1 MGIVM
6 GQHRAPP
13 IQWLVVFEAVATS
26 LSFKKAADQLHVSP
40 PAVSQ
45 QIKALEEWLAVPL
58 FERHARRISL
68 TAAGVFYFEIAADLV
83 RTHKQ
88 GHLEF
93 LRRFQ
98 NPSLHVSAP
107 LFIAQDFMIPNYLSF
122 KDFLPDTELR
132 IEARSSYVDFEAEPL
147 DAAIRF
153 GDGQWPELDSRLLCK
168 THLAPVCS
176 PEYAAENNLTSIQD
190 LHQQK
195 LISPTTDLTQWS
207 ILLGEPVEER
217 SDILICDSY
226 LAAVKAA
233 SEGLGITLALLPST
247 NAWIHDGRLVLPF
260 NAKIA
265 TQHGYWMVAPKRSQR
280 RKEVEAF
287 YRWACSL
294 FENLA
299 ELDQA
304 LEEITLPI

>member
-1 MGIVM
+1 ME
-6 GQHRAPP
+6 QHRAPP

-68 TAAGVFYFEIAADLV
+68 TAAGVFYSEIAANLV
-83 RTHKQ
+83 RTHRQ

-107 LFIAQDFMIPNYLSF
+107 LFIAQDFMIPNYQSF
-122 KDFLPDTELR
+122 QDFLPNTELR
-132 IEARSSYVDFEAEPL
+132 IEARSSYVDFKAEPL

-153 GDGQWPELDSRLLCK
+153 GDGQWPELDRRLLCGI
-168 THLAPVCS
+168 HLAPVCS
-176 PEYAAENNLTSIQD
+176 PEYAAENNLNSIHD
-190 LHQQK
+190 LHHQK
-195 LISPTTDLTQWS
+195 LITATTDLSQWS
-207 ILLGEPVEER
+207 MLLGEPIEQR

-260 NAKIA
+260 NAKIST
-265 TQHGYWMVAPKRSQR
+265 TQGYWMVAPKRSQR

-287 YRWACSL
+287 YGWACSL
-294 FENLA
+294 FENLD
-299 ELDQA
+299 ELDKA